1 MKSDRYTAPAE
12 MSGDMLRRLRKSLG
26 MTQREFAA
34 LVHVSKPTV
43 ERWEAGGDPVK
54 GPVTTLAAL
63 LLADAGLADL
73 LTVPKQTFPLR
84 LYYMYQEQLC
94 TLIDVDERKKRV
106 QIRNYTQDDQ
116 LRAFGVIEEP
126 TWAQY
131 EAFLESRCFPAER
144 DKMKLILRDLDLPFY
159 DPFLIIQKTEGRM
172 AEDDF
177 WIRIEKES
185 A

>member
-1 MKSDRYTAPAE
+1 
-12 MSGDMLRRLRKSLG
+12 
-26 MTQREFAA
+26 
-34 LVHVSKPTV
+34 
-43 ERWEAGGDPVK
+43 
-54 GPVTTLAAL
+54 
-63 LLADAGLADL
+63 
-73 LTVPKQTFPLR
+73 
-84 LYYMYQEQLC
+84 MYQEQLC